1 MGLGG
6 ILAELDWEVFLAL
19 VREWKV
25 VLPELGQ
32 SLGAVRCFHQI
43 GSSFSRIFIQW
54 KLWNLFCQ
62 INGVVGNFE
71 PRELCQI

>member
-1 MGLGG
+1 MGFLASDMWGGRVGLGG

-32 SLGAVRCFHQI
+32 SFGAVRCYHQI
-43 GSSFSRIFIQW
+43 
-54 KLWNLFCQ
+54 
-62 INGVVGNFE
+62 
-71 PRELCQI
+71 